1 MVRAMKGKPK
11 GKTVGLCP
19 TPHELLKKLDQNL
32 TLKSRECAIS
42 GKVLKGCRETFSKVS
57 LQKGFTLLE
66 VTIALGLWLILSMG
80 VFLVW
85 QHSARE
91 SAAMIERQS
100 AFENARLAMDAFIMN
115 LQLAREVT
123 LQTDGNDNLQRLT
136 LLQLNPDGVL
146 HNYRFDFNVN
156 AAPGSV
162 RFQRLEFGDN
172 EFAAGL
178 AEIRITYV
186 DQGMDIRIKTGCD
199 EPIVLNG
206 RACVRF
212 KNVILDRR

>member
-1 MVRAMKGKPK
+1 MVMRV
-11 GKTVGLCP
+11 KTVGLCP

-32 TLKSRECAIS
+32 IKIGQSPIFAQSFCLAFFKKRAGCGAEPRGLKKR
-42 GKVLKGCRETFSKVS
+42 G
-57 LQKGFTLLE
+57 GFTLLE
-66 VTIALGLWLILSMG
+66 VTIALGLWLILSLG

-91 SAAMIERQS
+91 STAMIERQS
-100 AFENARLAMDAFIMN
+100 AFENARLAMDSFIMN
-115 LQLAREVT
+115 FQLAQEVT
-123 LQTDGNDNLQRLT
+123 LQTDSNDVLQRLT
-136 LLQLNPDGVL
+136 LLQVDPGGQL
-146 HNYRFDFNVN
+146 HSYRFDFNVN

-186 DQGMDIRIKTGCD
+186 DQGMNIQIVTGCD

-212 KNVILDRR
+212 KNVDIR